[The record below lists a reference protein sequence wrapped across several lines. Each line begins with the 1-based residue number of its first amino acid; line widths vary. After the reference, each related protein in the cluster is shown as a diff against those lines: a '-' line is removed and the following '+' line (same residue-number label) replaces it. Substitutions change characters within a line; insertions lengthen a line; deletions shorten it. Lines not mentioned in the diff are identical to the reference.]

1 MRHLLILLT
10 IIVCVYSPTY
20 AQQVSDEQVKKEIN
34 HVTSQ
39 MKSMKCDFVQTKS
52 IKMLNDKMVSNGKMY
67 YQQGNKL
74 RWEYLSPYAYTFIL
88 NDSKVVIRNSKRN
101 DKIDVNQNKIF
112 REIVKI
118 MMNSVVGKC
127 LSDDKDFLI
136 TIKVSSDEY
145 IATMVPSRKDL
156 KQIFQTIILHFDR
169 KRKMIS
175 LIELLEKNG
184 DKTQI
189 EFKNIQTN
197 VAISTDTFAV
207 N

>member
-1 MRHLLILLT
+1 MRRLLILLT
-10 IIVCVYSPTY
+10 ITVCVCSPAYT
-20 AQQVSDEQVKKEIN
+20 QQMSDEQVKKEIN
-34 HVTSQ
+34 QAASQ

-74 RWEYLSPYAYTFIL
+74 RWEYTSPYTYTFIL
-88 NDSKVVIRNSKRN
+88 NDSKVVIRNNKRN
-101 DKIDVNQNKIF
+101 DKIDVNQNKMF

-127 LSDDKDFLI
+127 LSDDKDFQMS
-136 TIKVSSDEY
+136 IKVFSNEY
-145 IATMVPSRKDL
+145 VATMVPSRKDL
-156 KQIFQTIILHFDR
+156 KQFFQTIVLHFDR

-175 LIELLEKNG
+175 QVELLEKNG
-184 DKTQI
+184 DKTLI
-189 EFKNIQTN
+189 ELKNIQTN
-197 VAISTDTFAV
+197 ATIPTDIFAV

>member
-1 MRHLLILLT
+1 MRRLLILLT
-10 IIVCVYSPTY
+10 IIVCVCSPAYT
-20 AQQVSDEQVKKEIN
+20 QQVSDEQVKKEIN
-34 HVTSQ
+34 QAASQ

-74 RWEYLSPYAYTFIL
+74 RWEYTSPYTYTFIL
-88 NDSKVVIRNSKRN
+88 NDSKVVIRNNKRN
-101 DKIDVNQNKIF
+101 DKIDVNQNKMF

-127 LSDDKDFLI
+127 LSDDKDFQ
-136 TIKVSSDEY
+136 TSIKVFSNEY
-145 IATMVPSRKDL
+145 VATMAPSRKDL
-156 KQIFQTIILHFDR
+156 KQFFQTIVLHFDR

-175 LIELLEKNG
+175 QVELLEKNG
-184 DKTQI
+184 DKTLI
-189 EFKNIQTN
+189 ELKNIQTN
-197 VAISTDTFAV
+197 ATIPTDIFAV